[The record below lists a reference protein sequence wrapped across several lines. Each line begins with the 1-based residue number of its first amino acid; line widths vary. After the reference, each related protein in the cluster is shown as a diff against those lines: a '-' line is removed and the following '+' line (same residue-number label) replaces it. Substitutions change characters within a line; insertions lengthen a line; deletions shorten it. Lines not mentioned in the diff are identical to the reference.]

1 MSSQDSQDIETA
13 TTAIESAPDTK
24 TRRYDRQLRLWA
36 ATGQSALE
44 SSRVLLISGS
54 ATSTSIL
61 KNLVLPGIGHFT
73 ILDDAKVSHSDA
85 GNNFFLEGYNSIGKS
100 RAEEAVRLLSELNDS
115 VEGCADTRT
124 LGSILESHPEWIT
137 SFTIIIAHN
146 LDHTLL
152 NKLSAL
158 LWKDAKY
165 PPLVVVRSAGFLA
178 DFNIQFHEHTII
190 ESHSETS
197 PSLRID
203 KPFPALKEHALSLE
217 FDKMDST
224 EHGHTPYVVILV
236 RALEDWKKSHGGSLP
251 KSYEQRQQFKKGV
264 LALKVKGD
272 EENFDEAEAQ
282 AYRCWTETKVPS
294 EITALFNDP
303 ALSTEAMNSN
313 QSPFFHLLAALKE
326 YTEQCD
332 THTLPLTSTLPDMKS
347 DTHNYIH
354 LQRLYKTRA
363 EEEKQAFKSYL
374 RVPVDDAMVDSF
386 VKNAHALVVLR
397 GKPWGTFDEDKAALV
412 ESLSTMPKET
422 CIHLALSALSLLQ
435 AGDTSVSPST
445 ESIRA
450 KIQSIVGQSTELPDE
465 VDDAIGEIAR
475 APFSELPNTAAF
487 LGGMVAQEVIKMIT
501 KQYVPVRGYCVIDLI
516 ETWTGTIGA

>member
-44 SSRVLLISGS
+44 SSRLLVISGS

-73 ILDDAKVSHSDA
+73 ILDHAKVSHSDA
-85 GNNFFLEGYNSIGKS
+85 GNNFFLEGFDSIGKS
-100 RAEEAVRLLSELNDS
+100 RSEEAVRLLSELNDG
-115 VEGCADTRT
+115 VEGRADTRT
-124 LGSILESHPEWIT
+124 LESILESHPEFIT
-137 SFTIIIAHN
+137 SFTIVIAHN

-165 PPLVVVRSAGFLA
+165 PPLMVVRSAGFLA
-178 DFNIQFHEHTII
+178 DFYIQFHEHTII

-203 KPFPALKEHALSLE
+203 KPFPALREHALSLE
-217 FDKMDST
+217 FDKMDPT
-224 EHGHTPYVVILV
+224 EHGHIPYVVILV
-236 RALEDWKKSHGGSLP
+236 RALEDWKKSHDGSLP
-251 KSYEQRQQFKKGV
+251 KSYEERQQFKKGI

-282 AYRCWTETKVPS
+282 AYRCWTETKIPS
-294 EITALFNDP
+294 ETATLFSDHALF
-303 ALSTEAMNSN
+303 TEALDNN

-326 YTEQCD
+326 FTEQSD
-332 THTLPLTSTLPDMKS
+332 THMLPLTSTLPDMKS

-354 LQRLYKTRA
+354 LQRLYKARA
-363 EEEKQAFKSYL
+363 EEEKLIFKSYL
-374 RVPVDDAMVDSF
+374 QVPVDDGMVDAF

-397 GKPWGTFDEDKAALV
+397 GKPWGTFDEDKVALV
-412 ESLSTMPKET
+412 ESLSTKPKET

-435 AGDTSVSPST
+435 ASDTSVSPSA

-450 KIQSIVGQSTELPDE
+450 KMQSIVGQSTQLPDE
-465 VDDAIGEIAR
+465 ADDAIGEIAR

-487 LGGMVAQEVIKMIT
+487 LGGMVAQEAIKMIT
-501 KQYVPVRGYCVIDLI
+501 KQYVPVKGYCVIDLI
-516 ETWTGTIGA
+516 ETWTGTIGV

>member
-44 SSRVLLISGS
+44 SSRVLLVSGS

-73 ILDDAKVSHSDA
+73 ILDHAKVSHSDA

-100 RAEEAVRLLSELNDS
+100 RAEEAVQLLSELNDG
-115 VEGCADTRT
+115 VEGRADTRT
-124 LGSILESHPEWIT
+124 LESILESHPEWIT
-137 SFTIIIAHN
+137 SFTIVISHN
-146 LDHTLL
+146 LDHALL

-178 DFNIQFHEHTII
+178 DFYIQFHEHTII

-203 KPFPALKEHALSLE
+203 KPFQALREHALSLE
-217 FDKMDST
+217 FDNMDST
-224 EHGHTPYVVILV
+224 EHGHIPYVVILV
-236 RALEDWKKSHGGSLP
+236 RALEDWKKSHNGGLP
-251 KSYEQRQQFKKGV
+251 KSYEDRQQFKKSV

-294 EITALFNDP
+294 EIMALFSDP
-303 ALSTEAMNSN
+303 ALSTKAMDNN

-326 YTEQCD
+326 YTEQSD
-332 THTLPLTSTLPDMKS
+332 THALPLTSTLPDMKS

-374 RVPVDDAMVDSF
+374 RVPVDDGIVDSF

-435 AGDTSVSPST
+435 ASDTSVSPSA

-465 VDDAIGEIAR
+465 ADDAIGEIAR

-501 KQYVPVRGYCVIDLI
+501 KQYVPVKGYCVIDLI